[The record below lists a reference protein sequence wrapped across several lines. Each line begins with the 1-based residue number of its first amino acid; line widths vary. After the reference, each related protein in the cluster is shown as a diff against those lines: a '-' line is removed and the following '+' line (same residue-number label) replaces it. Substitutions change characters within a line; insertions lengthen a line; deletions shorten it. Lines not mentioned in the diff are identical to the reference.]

1 MKKFCYSII
10 GLFVIVLVSSCSNGS
25 KVLQSPEDAVRE
37 RYGLP
42 WQTEEEYEAACKS
55 NRKFQGLTPFTEL
68 QEWSKYYYEEDAVFE
83 EKVKQYDMIN
93 NTLQK
98 LAFGVMYN
106 KGNDEN
112 AMKKL
117 LIDQAMAIMKNNAK
131 PLSKD

>member
-55 NRKFQGLTPFTEL
+55 NRKFQGATDGRRNLPF
-68 QEWSKYYYEEDAVFE
+68 
-83 EKVKQYDMIN
+83 
-93 NTLQK
+93 
-98 LAFGVMYN
+98 
-106 KGNDEN
+106 
-112 AMKKL
+112 L
-117 LIDQAMAIMKNNAK
+117 LVSAAGSCCVHPHHTAYLLLMK
-131 PLSKD
+131 PLVHSNQCRL

>member
-55 NRKFQGLTPFTEL
+55 NRKFQGLTPL
-68 QEWSKYYYEEDAVFE
+68 QSFKNGRN
-83 EKVKQYDMIN
+83 II
-93 NTLQK
+93 
-98 LAFGVMYN
+98 
-106 KGNDEN
+106 
-112 AMKKL
+112 MKK
-117 LIDQAMAIMKNNAK
+117 M
-131 PLSKD
+131 PYSKKKSNSTT